1 MTSPSI
7 VRPAQRHRQPKPVPA
22 PRRAAAPKRLRTG
35 LLIGTVITGLLGG
48 CTDGAHPVAGEPS
61 LPMASPP
68 SSPSPSPSPAS
79 FDERQRARAQYSK
92 FWASL
97 TPISKLRASKR
108 ESALEK
114 FADEPQLSSLLSG
127 MQRIDAKGQMF
138 YGSDL
143 PHPMAIRLSAD
154 STTAVVDD
162 CQDST
167 HTGLTTKSGLR
178 PITVGVARNHVVVT
192 MKRGTEHVWKVAFVA
207 YTRTPC

>member
-1 MTSPSI
+1 
-7 VRPAQRHRQPKPVPA
+7 
-22 PRRAAAPKRLRTG
+22 
-35 LLIGTVITGLLGG
+35 
-48 CTDGAHPVAGEPS
+48 
-61 LPMASPP
+61 
-68 SSPSPSPSPAS
+68 
-79 FDERQRARAQYSK
+79 
-92 FWASL
+92 
-97 TPISKLRASKR
+97 
-108 ESALEK
+108 
-114 FADEPQLSSLLSG
+114 